1 MIISRAPLR
10 ITLGG
15 GGTDL
20 PSYYEKYGG
29 FLISGA
35 IDKYIYVGANHQ
47 FWHNYSLKYSKI
59 EIAEEIDDIQHPLI
73 KEALKYLN
81 IQKGIEITSLADV
94 PSGTGLGSSG
104 AFLIA
109 LLNTLYHFNYLNP
122 SKRTLA
128 QDACHIELDIMKEHE
143 GKQDKY
149 ACAEGSLKAY
159 TFHPDGKVS
168 ITPLQDEDLLMRELE
183 KKIYIFFTGE
193 KRKIRAAD
201 ALANQDIK
209 LKQKDMD
216 MTEKMHSI
224 KRIGELTKQAFD
236 NFEIDKFGMLL
247 NEHWKTKISYA
258 PDATTPFIDE
268 CYETAMEYGA
278 LGGKIMGAA
287 TQGAGFFMFY
297 HPEEDKKSWDFVS
310 AMEKKGL
317 KRMPFKFD
325 RKGVILMED

>member
-1 MIISRAPLR
+1 VIISRAPLR

-20 PSYYEKYGG
+20 PSYYEKHEG

-35 IDKYIYVGANHQ
+35 INKYIYVGANHQ

-59 EIAEEIDDIQHPLI
+59 EIAEEVEDIQHPLI
-73 KEALKYLN
+73 KEAIKYLH
-81 IQKGIEITSLADV
+81 IQKGIEITSLADI

-109 LLNTLYHFNYLNP
+109 LLNTLYHHNLVQP
-122 SKRTLA
+122 SKRQLA

-149 ACAEGSLKAY
+149 ACSQGGVKAY
-159 TFHPDGKVS
+159 TFHTNGKVS
-168 ITPLQDEDLLMRELE
+168 ITHLTDEDLIMNDLE
-183 KKIYIFFTGE
+183 QKLYIFFTGKKRE
-193 KRKIRAAD
+193 KRAAD

-209 LKQKDMD
+209 LKEEDMD
-216 MTEKMHSI
+216 MTSKMHQI
-224 KRIGELTKQAFD
+224 KKIGLLTRQALE
-236 NFEIDKFGMLL
+236 NFELDKFGYLL
-247 NEHWKTKISYA
+247 DEHWQIKKAYA

-268 CYETAMEYGA
+268 CYQTAKDYGA
-278 LGGKIMGAA
+278 LGGKVMGAA

-297 HPEEDKKSWDFVS
+297 HPDPDKKSWEFVS
-310 AMEKKGL
+310 AMEKLGL
-317 KRMPFKFD
+317 KQMPFKFD
-325 RKGVILMED
+325 REGVKLMEA